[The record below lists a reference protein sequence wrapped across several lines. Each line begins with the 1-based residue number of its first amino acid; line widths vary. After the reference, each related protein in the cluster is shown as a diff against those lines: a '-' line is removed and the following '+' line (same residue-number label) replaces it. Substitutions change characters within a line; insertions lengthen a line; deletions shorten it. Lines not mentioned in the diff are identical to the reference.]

1 MRCIKCGV
9 QNVEFAKFCYQC
21 GTILQSD
28 LEKEKHLEKTEA
40 ESEELVGK
48 HDKYFFLL
56 SIFGGSFLVL
66 AVLLVSVSV
75 AATDPIFFIVLRVL
89 ALLILV
95 YVIVIAVFFV
105 LKMWPLIKKEK
116 SRATGEDA
124 PYEADTINN
133 ALLVSA
139 AKKHL
144 KFGGAVFAAVIIS
157 ILILTALLPRAQF
170 DLKNVSV
177 QEKIVYG
184 DKIIVFADIENF
196 GRASGYL
203 DFTVFIDNVE
213 VQYEKVLLGA
223 KSRKT
228 VEIALAG
235 DYQPGF
241 YQYSLGLGALKTI
254 NHNNTGQFRVLTPAE
269 LIINSLVLSPKQID
283 INLAN
288 DTTAKVEVANL
299 GEAGGVITL
308 VFNVDGMIKQSEEIF
323 LEGKSKKNVDFPL
336 SVDAPGLYKLA
347 VNGISEVFEV
357 FKIERPSNGKIMIN
371 KLSGGNGLLKV
382 SNNYDVDV
390 VFIFVKPNDPSD
402 ALLAVYVHANSS
414 ATVRGL
420 RDGNYLGYYST
431 GLDWDSHSKRFTSR
445 ADHGRYEDQFDYWT
459 IHGATDYTYR
469 TWTVTFGMLGE
480 DEGVVTYDVD
490 PQGFPQIAD

>member
-1 MRCIKCGV
+1 MW
-9 QNVEFAKFCYQC
+9 
-21 GTILQSD
+21 TILQSD

-48 HDKYFFLL
+48 HDKFFFLL
-56 SIFGGSFLVL
+56 SIFGGFSL
-66 AVLLVSVSV
+66 ALAGLLVSVSV

-95 YVIVIAVFFV
+95 YVIVIAAFFV

-184 DKIIVFADIENF
+184 DNIIVFADIENF

-213 VQYEKVLLGA
+213 VQYEKSFIRSQ
-223 KSRKT
+223 KQK
-228 VEIALAG
+228 
-235 DYQPGF
+235 
-241 YQYSLGLGALKTI
+241 
-254 NHNNTGQFRVLTPAE
+254 
-269 LIINSLVLSPKQID
+269 NS
-283 INLAN
+283 
-288 DTTAKVEVANL
+288 
-299 GEAGGVITL
+299 
-308 VFNVDGMIKQSEEIF
+308 
-323 LEGKSKKNVDFPL
+323 
-336 SVDAPGLYKLA
+336 
-347 VNGISEVFEV
+347 
-357 FKIERPSNGKIMIN
+357 
-371 KLSGGNGLLKV
+371 
-382 SNNYDVDV
+382 
-390 VFIFVKPNDPSD
+390 
-402 ALLAVYVHANSS
+402 
-414 ATVRGL
+414 
-420 RDGNYLGYYST
+420 
-431 GLDWDSHSKRFTSR
+431 
-445 ADHGRYEDQFDYWT
+445 
-459 IHGATDYTYR
+459 
-469 TWTVTFGMLGE
+469 
-480 DEGVVTYDVD
+480 
-490 PQGFPQIAD
+490 